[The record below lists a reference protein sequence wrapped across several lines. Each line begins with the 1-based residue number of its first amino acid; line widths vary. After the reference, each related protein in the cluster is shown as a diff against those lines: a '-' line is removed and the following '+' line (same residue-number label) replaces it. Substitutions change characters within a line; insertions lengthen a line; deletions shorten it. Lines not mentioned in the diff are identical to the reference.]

1 MAGAKYRVVQL
12 EGETQY
18 YNVLLPKKDLAA
30 LSKKASLMNVT
41 TAEVLR
47 IAVRQFIES
56 EDLF

>member
-18 YNVLLPKKDLAA
+18 YNVLLPKKDLVS
-30 LSKKASLMNVT
+30 LRQIASDMNVT
-41 TAEVLR
+41 TAEVVR

-56 EDLF
+56 GDLF

>member
-18 YNVLLPKKDLAA
+18 YNVLLPKKDLAV

>member
-30 LSKKASLMNVT
+30 LKEKASSMNVT

-56 EDLF
+56 GDLF

>member
-18 YNVLLPKKDLAA
+18 YNVLLPKKDLEVLKSTAA
-30 LSKKASLMNVT
+30 SMNVT

-47 IAVRQFIES
+47 IAVRQFIEAGV
-56 EDLF
+56 LF